1 MAMISVELHA
11 GLRPAV
17 ARAHRRALLSLPM
30 SFRVVDRGGDVLVA
44 ERGVAVDA
52 VRIVRVGPREG
63 LIAGEVADSPVWWD
77 PVVARLAGALA
88 PYADD
93 LLAVAA
99 SAVVDGRARGE
110 HVEPV
115 AAELAELIGRL
126 VPGGSVRWLRTLRP
140 GVAVLTGIGGRVS
153 RAVTVTRCRAPAPPA
168 SVAIAGVNL
177 SVGLRLQG
185 GGIARPSRFEMRAG
199 EVTLVDDSGHTSAHR
214 EMWKA
219 IAAAPDAMF
228 DARP

>member
-1 MAMISVELHA
+1 MISVELHA

-115 AAELAELIGRL
+115 AAELAEPGDLFTLTGTSVADYLDDDGEVDPGL
-126 VPGGSVRWLRTLRP
+126 VAEAVQQVLSTRP
-140 GVAVLTGIGGRVS
+140 GLKARDRAWDPKQGSGNIG
-153 RAVTVTRCRAPAPPA
+153 ATPPA
-168 SVAIAGVNL
+168 DWSTL
-177 SVGLRLQG
+177 LR
-185 GGIARPSRFEMRAG
+185 
-199 EVTLVDDSGHTSAHR
+199 GH
-214 EMWKA
+214 
-219 IAAAPDAMF
+219 
-228 DARP
+228 